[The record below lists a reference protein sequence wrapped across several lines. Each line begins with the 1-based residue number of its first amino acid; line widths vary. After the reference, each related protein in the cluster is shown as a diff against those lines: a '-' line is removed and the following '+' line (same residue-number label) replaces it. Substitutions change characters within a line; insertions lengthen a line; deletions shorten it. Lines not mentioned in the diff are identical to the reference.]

1 MSDSEHEYVLE
12 NDALR
17 AEVSRLRDVA
27 LRGLRAAI
35 EAQDSA
41 TDRHDEWLDTEL
53 LSVQDRP
60 TD

>member
-17 AEVSRLRDVA
+17 AEVVRVRAIA
-27 LRGLRAAI
+27 LRALRVAI

-41 TDRHDEWLDTEL
+41 TDRHDEWLDAAL
-53 LSVQDRP
+53 LSVDQP
-60 TD
+60 ATD